1 MSLELLGAGPP
12 PTPQTEPPSTW
23 WKWTLGLAAA
33 CGLAYFLVQDLDPE
47 AMMPRRVPQ
56 GRRPW

>member
-1 MSLELLGAGPP
+1 MSLELLGASPAP
-12 PTPQTEPPSTW
+12 SPQEEPSSW

-33 CGLAYFLVQDLDPE
+33 CGLAYLLVKDLDPE